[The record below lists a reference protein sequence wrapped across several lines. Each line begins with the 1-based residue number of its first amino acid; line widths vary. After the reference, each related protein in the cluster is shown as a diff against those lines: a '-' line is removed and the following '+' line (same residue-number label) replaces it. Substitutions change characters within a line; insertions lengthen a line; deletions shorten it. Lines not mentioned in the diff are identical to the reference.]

1 MSARRGSR
9 REGSL
14 RDPRIQAKLGGCT
27 GALRGLWKHAHCV
40 TQDLRRAF
48 AREVRGRGAAAPDFF
63 VGPPTTTGA
72 LTSEG
77 EPPSTFIP
85 GRCVPPRFNISAGSP
100 FDLPETRADCLKDG
114 GSGRWKQ
121 LEGKACGGIR
131 AEECGES
138 TCQQGTPGTLL
149 AMAESSAVDLHG
161 TAHSVAPTHGNA
173 NSI

>member
-1 MSARRGSR
+1 MR
-9 REGSL
+9 
-14 RDPRIQAKLGGCT
+14 
-27 GALRGLWKHAHCV
+27 
-40 TQDLRRAF
+40 
-48 AREVRGRGAAAPDFF
+48 F
-63 VGPPTTTGA
+63 VGFGNTHIVSLKTYAEHLLEKFGVVVLQRRISCPPTTTGA

-138 TCQQGTPGTLL
+138 TRQQGTPGTLL